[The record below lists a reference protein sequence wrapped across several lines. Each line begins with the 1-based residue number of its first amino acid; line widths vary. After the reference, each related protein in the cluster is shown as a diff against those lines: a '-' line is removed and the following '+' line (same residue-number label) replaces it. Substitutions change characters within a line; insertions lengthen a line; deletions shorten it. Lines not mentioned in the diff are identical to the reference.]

1 MTKKNTNAID
11 KNANTEISKSI
22 KTQKNTKMYSTKDI
36 ENEIVKLK
44 MEVEGNEAN
53 NVMQNFKIDTKE
65 FKNVSPETMNTILDI
80 LKKYVNMD
88 KSFRLK
94 HETLKMLYTAY
105 LDLYKKYKE
114 NQKNN
119 GENGNFRNE
128 DKMIS
133 NIINKSEK
141 EIKTNMIQPETTENT
156 KGLSDSEYTD
166 MLNTIHSEMKENN
179 TNLYRNRLLI
189 LKKIKDTPDIN
200 QDIKNKLC
208 GRLIAIFRKPPNT
221 DYNPIPLLGNM
232 SSNMSSNMSDI
243 GNIPESSEEKINV
256 KELDDAYLQK
266 HNELMTVYK
275 AYHNLYNKV
284 LNYKSQLDEYKR
296 LPTGSSIS
304 RSHMEKL
311 LGDQRFV
318 MNMIDKMQN
327 KLVNNKILN
336 ESDKIPVSPVISHPE
351 NMGVF
356 NDTIRGQIQQII
368 DRNVDINPNIKTQ
381 IQNLLGQYK
390 TCESNDTFCKKGREL
405 LLIRK

>member
-44 MEVEGNEAN
+44 IEVEGNDAN
-53 NVMQNFKIDTKE
+53 NIMQNFKIDTKE

-94 HETLKMLYTAY
+94 HETLKMLYNAY

-119 GENGNFRNE
+119 SENGNFRNE

-133 NIINKSEK
+133 NIINKSGK
-141 EIKTNMIQPETTENT
+141 EITENT
-156 KGLSDSEYTD
+156 KGLSDSEHTD

-221 DYNPIPLLGNM
+221 EYNPIPLLGNM
-232 SSNMSSNMSDI
+232 SSNISSNMSDSDI
-243 GNIPESSEEKINV
+243 GNIPENSEEKINV

-275 AYHNLYNKV
+275 AYHNLYNKI